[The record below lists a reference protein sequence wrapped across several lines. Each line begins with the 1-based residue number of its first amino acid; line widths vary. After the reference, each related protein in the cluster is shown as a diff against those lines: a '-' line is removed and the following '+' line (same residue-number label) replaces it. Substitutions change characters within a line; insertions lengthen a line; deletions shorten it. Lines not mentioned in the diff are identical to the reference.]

1 MQRLTSGQELTSQ
14 NFSCSLD
21 DGEQLKAGVCPHAY
35 VVFLAIAAVD
45 GVNTRWHGAHLV
57 AGDDARRCVL
67 DYHQTAVKTRV
78 GGQERRQASGPAQ
91 ELEDAALRHRTQLAR
106 GNLEVVEDDRKRLA
120 VEIARTDDFPA
131 LRQQDGIVGHSGRFA
146 FEGLDAQVDGFA
158 HAPE

>member
-91 ELEDAALRHRTQLAR
+91 ELDSPWKLPALMTSPLSGNRMGLSVTAVASPSRVSMPRSMALRT
-106 GNLEVVEDDRKRLA
+106 
-120 VEIARTDDFPA
+120 
-131 LRQQDGIVGHSGRFA
+131 
-146 FEGLDAQVDGFA
+146 
-158 HAPE
+158 AP